1 VRPVDPGAVR
11 GRIVRTMPLGGIV
24 VRRGQEVAVIDP
36 VCGMEVTQDTAAG
49 AWEHAGELYFFCS
62 PGCMARFR
70 DDAEAILARAPEDR
84 HM

>member
-1 VRPVDPGAVR
+1 
-11 GRIVRTMPLGGIV
+11 M
-24 VRRGQEVAVIDP
+24 IDP
-36 VCGMEVTQDTAAG
+36 VCGMEVTQQDAAG

-70 DDAEAILARAPEDR
+70 ADPEGVLAQAPDQR